1 MAAFSN
7 QAGTWKEVKAI
18 SANNGGVWTPVKKAF
33 VNNGGTWQQFY
44 GNHAF
49 SIYSL
54 GLNQNVTAATN
65 RGLWIDGTHTFTS
78 ARSYS
83 LIQFDKY
90 GNVLSNVVYDVFADT
105 AAGNTTNGD
114 ALAAALNAMPSGRLF
129 AICTYDEPQSS
140 RLESNLLTAMTN
152 VGATS
157 ALYGSGNSNF
167 GYRSAYLLLGQV
179 GRAAYLEVQRGVT
192 VTNADN
198 SQGDYNSAIE
208 YTFGITDNAFVN
220 IAKVIGA

>member
-7 QAGTWKEVKAI
+7 QGGTWKEVKAI

-44 GNHAF
+44 GNHTF
-49 SIYSL
+49 TLYSL
-54 GLNQNVTAATN
+54 GLNQNLLPAGN
-65 RGLWIDGTHTFTS
+65 RGLWVDGAHTFTS
-78 ARSYS
+78 SRSYS

-90 GNVLSNVVYDVFADT
+90 GNVLSNVVYDVFSDS
-105 AAGNTTNGD
+105 GNANTVNGD
-114 ALAAALNAMPSGRLF
+114 AMAAALNAMPSGRLF
-129 AICTYDEPQSS
+129 AICTYDEPQTS
-140 RLESNLLTAMTN
+140 RLESNLLTAMQN

-179 GRAAYLEVQRGVT
+179 GRAAYVEKQRGVT
-192 VTNADN
+192 ITQADS
-198 SQGDYNSAIE
+198 SQGDYNAALE
-208 YTFGITDNAFVN
+208 FTFGITDNAFVN
-220 IAKVIGA
+220 ITEVVGN